1 MNSKDLEK
9 RESDDRLTRSGN
21 AVIAIP
27 LLESLENIEVEDACK
42 EVIRS
47 SRLADACKYLL
58 STKGKQLRSNI
69 VFEAAHNG
77 PRNNN
82 DLVRRAAAAVELFH
96 LATLAHDDVVD
107 ESVLRR
113 GEETVATRFC
123 NLTAIQ
129 SGGWLLSQSIELI
142 SDCGDMAITLYSD
155 TAARACEG
163 QMFEVEDL
171 YNIEQSPERYFKT
184 IESKT
189 ASLFELSARLGAEV
203 SGADNNVVSQLE
215 QYGHELGI
223 AFQISD
229 DLLDLVSVDELTD
242 KLPGR
247 DLQQGK
253 YTLPVLYALHENTGL
268 QEMLLAHSK
277 DSQLDQILDV
287 IQSTSGVERAIEDCR
302 RHAEAAKQAL
312 EGLPKPDNLRNIVD
326 YVLSTLDAEM

>member
-1 MNSKDLEK
+1 MKSTDLEK
-9 RESDDRLTRSGN
+9 RESDDRLTRSGDS
-21 AVIAIP
+21 AIKNP

-42 EVIRS
+42 EVKHS
-47 SRLADACKYLL
+47 SRLADACQYLM

-69 VFEAAHNG
+69 VLEAALNG

-123 NLTAIQ
+123 NITAIQ

-142 SDCGDMAITLYSD
+142 SDCGDIAITLYSD

-184 IESKT
+184 IEAKT

-215 QYGHELGI
+215 RYGHELGI

-242 KLPGR
+242 KSPGR

-268 QEMLLAHSK
+268 REMLLAHSK
-277 DSQLDQILDV
+277 DGQLEQILDV
-287 IQSTSGVERAIEDCR
+287 IQSTSGVERATEDCR
-302 RHAEAAKQAL
+302 RHAVAAKQAL

-326 YVLSTLDAEM
+326 YVLSTLDVEM